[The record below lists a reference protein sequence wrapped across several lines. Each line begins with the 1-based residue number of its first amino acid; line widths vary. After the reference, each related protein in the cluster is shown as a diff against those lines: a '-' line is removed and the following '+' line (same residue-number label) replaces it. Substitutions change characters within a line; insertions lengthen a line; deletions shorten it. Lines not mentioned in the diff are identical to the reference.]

1 MRTKLL
7 YILSLLMLPLS
18 AWADGV
24 EIGGIHYILDEETK
38 TASVTYTGESFESN
52 YAGDIVIPASVT
64 YDKKPYAVTSIGQY
78 AFYNCDY
85 MTSVSIPNSVTS
97 IEACAFDG
105 CSGLTSVT
113 IPNSVTDI
121 KSWAFSRCT
130 NLVSITIPNSV
141 ERIGSRTFENCW
153 SLTSINIPASVE
165 SIDDWTFMDCHSLES
180 ITVDAG
186 NTVYDSRESC
196 NAIIETENNK
206 LIAGCKN
213 SFIPNTVTWIYEAA
227 FYACDGLTSIT
238 IPNSVATIGPVA
250 FHGCD
255 GLTSIYIP
263 ASVTGIGDYAF
274 SDCANLASITVD
286 AENIVYDS
294 REGCNAIIETASNK
308 LITGCKNSFIP
319 NTVTTIGYNAFSNC
333 RGLESITIPNS
344 VTTIEEW
351 AFNGCYEM
359 TSINLPNSL
368 TTIENSAF
376 WGCDGVTTLV
386 IPASVESIGDYA
398 FYFCTALKDI
408 YALRTSPLDY
418 NTGEDIFGG
427 FDTSTCNLHVISG
440 CAEIYSVYTEWNKF
454 NIVDD
459 IPTGITDAQL
469 STFNSQLIYDLQ
481 GRRVR
486 NAQKGIYIQ
495 DGKKLMR

>member
-7 YILSLLMLPLS
+7 YILLLLMLPLG

-85 MTSVSIPNSVTS
+85 MTSI
-97 IEACAFDG
+97 
-105 CSGLTSVT
+105 T

-186 NTVYDSRESC
+186 NTVYDSRENC

-206 LIAGCKN
+206 LIA
-213 SFIPNTVTWIYEAA
+213 
-227 FYACDGLTSIT
+227 
-238 IPNSVATIGPVA
+238 
-250 FHGCD
+250 
-255 GLTSIYIP
+255 
-263 ASVTGIGDYAF
+263 
-274 SDCANLASITVD
+274 
-286 AENIVYDS
+286 
-294 REGCNAIIETASNK
+294 
-308 LITGCKNSFIP
+308 GCKNSFIP

-398 FYFCTALKDI
+398 FYFCTGLKDI

-481 GRRVR
+481 GHRVR

>member
-7 YILSLLMLPLS
+7 YILSLLMLPLG

-38 TASVTYTGESFESN
+38 TVSVTYTGESFESN
-52 YAGDIVIPASVT
+52 YAGDIVIPPSVT

-186 NTVYDSRESC
+186 NTVYDSREDC
-196 NAIIETENNK
+196 NAIIETENNR
-206 LIAGCKN
+206 LIA
-213 SFIPNTVTWIYEAA
+213 
-227 FYACDGLTSIT
+227 
-238 IPNSVATIGPVA
+238 
-250 FHGCD
+250 
-255 GLTSIYIP
+255 
-263 ASVTGIGDYAF
+263 
-274 SDCANLASITVD
+274 
-286 AENIVYDS
+286 
-294 REGCNAIIETASNK
+294 
-308 LITGCKNSFIP
+308 GCKNSFIP

-376 WGCDGVTTLV
+376 WGCDGVTDLV
-386 IPASVESIGDYA
+386 IPASVESIGDNA
-398 FYFCTALKDI
+398 FYFCTGLKDI